1 MVVAVAAP
9 VAVVVAVPS
18 KSEIHNGV
26 HSISTTRGDVALILR
41 ARGASLHVQPSRCA
55 PNARPDIGIPKR
67 RSLYVPPGGRTTYRR
82 HVCMEQSV
90 HPAFGTARSTT
101 TEGGP
106 YDTTS
111 PQFRRARPPAQS
123 ESLL

>member
-26 HSISTTRGDVALILR
+26 HSISTTRDDVALTLR

-55 PNARPDIGIPKR
+55 PNARPDIGIPPKR
-67 RSLYVPPGGRTTYRR
+67 RSLYSEYVPPGRRTTRTGGR
-82 HVCMEQSV
+82 DRGGGLSDVC
-90 HPAFGTARSTT
+90 
-101 TEGGP
+101 GGSILVLRVY
-106 YDTTS
+106 YDVYYS
-111 PQFRRARPPAQS
+111 R
-123 ESLL
+123 